1 MLEFMKFF
9 ADNKLIIIGF
19 FMTISEIIV
28 ILVNTYKKII
38 SMKEVKSLN
47 LENKTMTN
55 HVLWIINPLNIF
67 KKPN

>member
-28 ILVNTYKKII
+28 IIVNTYKKII
-38 SMKEVKSLN
+38 KQDVKSLSFEKPN
-47 LENKTMTN
+47 TFKN
-55 HVLWIINPLNIF
+55 VLWVINPINIF

>member
-1 MLEFMKFF
+1 MKFF